1 MSLLHRAKPLL
12 GTLVEV
18 SVECED
24 EDLAL
29 TASNAAYEQIATVQQ
44 LMSFHDPESDLSRLN
59 RAPVGAPVTV
69 DPMTAEVLR
78 FAAQMTRESDG
89 AFDCSV
95 GSVLMMMGALPMP
108 TCDQP
113 AAQHADRPF
122 EPASGYC
129 TQGTIVVKSR
139 PCWIDLGGI
148 AKGYAV
154 DRAIDAIRQVV
165 MATRDSGDIE
175 AIVNA
180 GGDLRHFGAKPIA
193 VGVRTPA
200 ASAPLAATVQLSN
213 AALASSA
220 TAPCEGLS
228 PHAGLLVDARSRA
241 RLAAGLAASVMA
253 PSCMVADTLTKVVLV
268 TRNPDHPCLSRHD
281 ARCVHAQLDAR

>member
-1 MSLLHRAKPLL
+1 MNLLHRAKPLL
-12 GTLVEV
+12 GTLVDV

-29 TASNAAYEQIATVQQ
+29 AASNAAFEQIAAVQR

-59 RAPVGAPVTV
+59 RAPVGTPVTV

-95 GSVLMMMGALPMP
+95 GSELVTMGALPMP
-108 TCDQP
+108 TCARP
-113 AAQHADRPF
+113 AGRHADRPA

-129 TQGTIVVKSR
+129 IEGSAVVKSR

-154 DRAIDAIRQVV
+154 DRAIEAIRWIV
-165 MATRDSGDIE
+165 MAKRGSDDGE
-175 AIVNA
+175 AVVNA
-180 GGDLRHFGAKPIA
+180 GGDLRHFGSKPIV
-193 VGVRTPA
+193 VGVRAPA
-200 ASAPLAATVQLSN
+200 ASAPLAATLQLAN

-220 TAPCEGLS
+220 TALGDDLS
-228 PHAGLLVDARSRA
+228 SHAGLLVDGRSGA
-241 RLAAGLAASVMA
+241 KLAAGLAVSVMA
-253 PSCMVADTLTKVVLV
+253 PGCMVADALTKVVLV

-281 ARCVHAQLDAR
+281 ARCVHARLDAR

>member
-29 TASNAAYEQIATVQQ
+29 AASNAAFERIATAQR

-59 RAPVGAPVTV
+59 RAPVGTSVTV

-78 FAAQMTRESDG
+78 FAAQMTHESDG

-95 GSVLMMMGALPMP
+95 GSMLVTIGALPMP
-108 TCDQP
+108 TCDRP
-113 AAQHADRPF
+113 AG
-122 EPASGYC
+122 EPVELTSGYC
-129 TQGTIVVKSR
+129 IEGSAVVKAR

-154 DRAIDAIRQVV
+154 DRAIEAIRQIVLARRGSDDV
-165 MATRDSGDIE
+165 DAV
-175 AIVNA
+175 VNA
-180 GGDLRHFGAKPIA
+180 GGDLRHFGPKSIV
-193 VGVRTPA
+193 VGVRAPA
-200 ASAPLAATVQLSN
+200 ASSPLAATLQLAN

-220 TAPCEGLS
+220 TAPDDDLS
-228 PHAGLLVDARSRA
+228 PHAGLLVDGRSRT

-253 PSCMVADTLTKVVLV
+253 PSCMVADALTKVVLV

>member
-29 TASNAAYEQIATVQQ
+29 AASNAAFEQIETVQR

-59 RAPVGAPVTV
+59 RAPTGTPVTV
-69 DPMTAEVLR
+69 DPMTVEVLR
-78 FAAQMTRESDG
+78 FAAQVTHESDG

-95 GSVLMMMGALPMP
+95 GSVLVTMGALPMP
-108 TCDQP
+108 TCDRP
-113 AAQHADRPF
+113 AGQHADWPA

-129 TQGTIVVKSR
+129 TQGSAVVKSR

-154 DRAIDAIRQVV
+154 DRAIEAIRQIV
-165 MATRDSGDIE
+165 MAKRGTDDAR
-175 AIVNA
+175 AVVNA
-180 GGDLRHFGAKPIA
+180 GGDLRHFGSTPIV
-193 VGVRTPA
+193 VGIRAPA
-200 ASAPLAATVQLSN
+200 ASDPLTATLQLAN

-220 TAPCEGLS
+220 SAPDEMTS
-228 PHAGLLVDARSRA
+228 PHAGLLVDARSRV

-253 PSCMVADTLTKVVLV
+253 PSCMVADALTKVVLV

-281 ARCVHAQLDAR
+281 ARCVHAQLEAR